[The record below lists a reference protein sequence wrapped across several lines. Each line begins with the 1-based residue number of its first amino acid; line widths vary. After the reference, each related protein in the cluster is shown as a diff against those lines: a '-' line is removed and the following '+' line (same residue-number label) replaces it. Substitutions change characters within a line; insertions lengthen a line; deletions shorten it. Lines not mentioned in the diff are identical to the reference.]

1 MRQMNSLLTQ
11 RNNHDSE
18 KIYKLG
24 RGKECVHKAS
34 FPLGLLSQNFF
45 HLLIPYKKLY
55 ISSAPLALSKDWRG
69 NFMLQYLLII
79 FYSIK
84 IT

>member
-11 RNNHDSE
+11 RNNHNSE

-24 RGKECVHKAS
+24 RGKERVHKAS
-34 FPLGLLSQNFF
+34 FPLGLLSQHFI

-55 ISSAPLALSKDWRG
+55 INYAPFPLSED
-69 NFMLQYLLII
+69 
-79 FYSIK
+79 
-84 IT
+84 